1 MKKSNKHKLDSNNK
15 VMSLTSN
22 LPHLQGTDYAKHLNK
37 DSKYLNLELQKK
49 RRSRSKSFGAKSG
62 DKSAKNEGFVSEL
75 LKAEQQRENST
86 DDDMPQEVD
95 DIVDDDGPQINRVTD
110 YNHVEMTKPLD
121 SKQTIQ
127 SSKAADPSEEKE
139 RFKTEFQKQ
148 IPMSLKEVKD
158 LSVQKVKEKVAVSL
172 AG

>member
-37 DSKYLNLELQKK
+37 GSKYLNLEPQKK
-49 RRSRSKSFGAKSG
+49 RRSRSKSFGAKSR
-62 DKSAKNEGFVSEL
+62 VSEL
-75 LKAEQQRENST
+75 LSAEKQRENST

-95 DIVDDDGPQINRVTD
+95 DIVDDDSPQINRVTD
-110 YNHVEMTKPLD
+110 YNHVEMAKPLD

-127 SSKAADPSEEKE
+127 SSKAADVNEEKE

-148 IPMSLKEVKD
+148 ISMSLKEVKD
-158 LSVQKVKEKVAVSL
+158 LSVQKGKEKVAVSL